1 MTNGV
6 KELIALAVSQV
17 GIKEKYS
24 NGHWVNNSKYNQWF
38 GRIPGYDQDGYGY
51 PWCAAFQSWLLD
63 KTGLKALGPRTA
75 SCMAT
80 VSWFKARK
88 RWSSYP
94 ALGAQILFGPG
105 GSTHVGVVVG
115 YDKSFVYTVEG
126 NTNISGGAEG
136 DGVWRKTRVRRDT
149 NVYGYGYP
157 DYAGGSLSADP
168 DASKFGYKYKEVAT
182 VADLDKAAPAKAKTK
197 VITVKA
203 GQTLSA
209 IAAAVGITLAALL
222 SLNTGIENPDDIKAG
237 DKITV
242 PVTTPSPSVSKTTTP
257 PKATATPKATV
268 KPKPTTKP
276 TVKPKPA
283 PTYTAFPG
291 AKYFGPGKNNKYVT
305 QLGNALIKHGY
316 KDFYRVGAGPKWSES
331 DRKAVEAFQRSQG
344 WSGKSADGIPG
355 KETWDRLITG
365 KNIHARVTVR
375 ATRSVTPGRTVLTTS
390 NNLDG
395 WIREALVVMKAHGIP
410 GTYDGIKRN
419 IIRESGGNPR
429 ICNNWDSN
437 AKAGTPSCG
446 LLQVI
451 APTFKAYHVSGTSWD
466 VFDPVANIAA
476 ACNYAAHN
484 YGSIDNVNG
493 AY

>member
-38 GRIPGYDQDGYGY
+38 GRIPGYGEDGYGY

-75 SCMAT
+75 SCLAT
-80 VSWFKARK
+80 VAWFKARK
-88 RWSSYP
+88 RWSAYP

-105 GSTHVGVVVG
+105 GGTHVGLVVG
-115 YDKSFVYTVEG
+115 YDRSYVYTVEG
-126 NTNISGGAEG
+126 NTNVSGGAEG

-157 DYAGGSLSADP
+157 DYSGGSLSADP
-168 DASKFGYKYKEVAT
+168 EASKFGYKYKEVAT
-182 VADLDKAAPAKAKTK
+182 VADLTPKATAPAKTR
-197 VITVKA
+197 VVTVKA

-209 IAAAVGITLAALL
+209 IAVAAGITLATLL
-222 SLNTGIENPDDIKAG
+222 SLNTGIKDPDKVQAG
-237 DKITV
+237 DKVTLPAAV
-242 PVTTPSPSVSKTTTP
+242 PSTPKVTTTP
-257 PKATATPKATV
+257 TPKVT
-268 KPKPTTKP
+268 PKP
-276 TVKPKPA
+276 TVKPKPK
-283 PTYTAFPG
+283 PTKTTPKFTAFPG
-291 AKYFGPGKNNKYVT
+291 AKYFGPGKSNKYVT
-305 QLGNALIKHGY
+305 QLGTALIKHGY
-316 KDFYRVGAGPKWSES
+316 KDFYKVGAGPKWSES
-331 DRKAVEAFQRSQG
+331 DRQAVQAFQRSQG
-344 WSGKSADGIPG
+344 WSGTSADGIPG

-365 KNIHARVTVR
+365 KNIQPRVKAVR
-375 ATRSVTPGRTVLTTS
+375 ATRMSASTGRASLTYS

-410 GTYDGIKRN
+410 GTYEGIHRN

-429 ICNNWDSN
+429 ICNTTDIN
-437 AKAGTPSCG
+437 AQRGTPSCG
-446 LLQVI
+446 LLQTI

-493 AY
+493 PY